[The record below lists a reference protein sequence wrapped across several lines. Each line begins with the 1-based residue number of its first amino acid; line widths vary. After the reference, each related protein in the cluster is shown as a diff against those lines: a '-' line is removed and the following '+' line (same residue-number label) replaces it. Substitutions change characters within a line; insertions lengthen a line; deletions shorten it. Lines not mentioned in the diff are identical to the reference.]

1 MPPRLAAPG
10 ARDTLLPVSTQAVFA
25 VGSRRVGDGQ
35 PCFVLAEVAS
45 AHAGSCDVALKMLDA
60 AFKMG
65 ADGIKFQLF
74 RADELLVRRHPGRKD
89 FDQIELT
96 AKEWKKLLKA
106 AKASGLALLA
116 ECFDRPSLEL
126 AAEAGADAYKVHSTD
141 MENPD
146 LIKAVAGIGT
156 PVLFA
161 TGGVSE
167 AAVREA
173 IDLASAVPVALLHGF
188 QTFPTPIEEIR
199 YRDLMAWKERYRVP
213 VGFLDHTDGGSA
225 FALVAPALA
234 VAYGADLVEKH
245 FTLDRSQ
252 KGFDYQSSLNPQ
264 DFYRMV
270 ELLRQ
275 AERARGDEASAG
287 ESEGARRYHRM
298 MARSIVAARL
308 IQRGQPLTADTLAF
322 RRTDPKREPGLPP
335 REAYRLIGRRARR
348 PIQAD
353 ETIREEMLE

>member
-1 MPPRLAAPG
+1 MRPASF
-10 ARDTLLPVSTQAVFA
+10 TI
-25 VGSRRVGDGQ
+25 GSRPIGEGA

-45 AHAGSCDVALKMLDA
+45 AHGGSADHALKMLDA

-74 RADELLVRRHPGRKD
+74 KSELLVVRRHPGRKD

-96 AKEWKKLLKA
+96 AKEWRRILKA
-106 AKASGLALLA
+106 ARASGLALLVEA
-116 ECFDRPSLEL
+116 FDRPSLEL
-126 AAEAGADAYKVHSTD
+126 GAEAQADAFKVHTTD
-141 MENPD
+141 MENPEF
-146 LIKAVAGIGT
+146 IRAVAAVQR

-161 TGGVSE
+161 TGGVPEE
-167 AAVREA
+167 AVGQAL
-173 IDLASAVPVALLHGF
+173 DLVGGVPVALLHGF

-199 YRDLMAWKERYRVP
+199 YRELVGWKERYHVP

-225 FALVAPALA
+225 FALLAPALA
-234 VAYGADLVEKH
+234 VAHGADLVEKH
-245 FTLDRSQ
+245 FTLDRSE
-252 KGFDYQSSLNPQ
+252 KGFDYQSSLGPE

-275 AERARGDEASAG
+275 AERAKGDGAPPQSDGAS
-287 ESEGARRYHRM
+287 RYHRM
-298 MARSIVAARL
+298 MTRSIVAASL
-308 IQRGQPLTADTLAF
+308 IPRGAVLEAGMLAF
-322 RRTDPKREPGLPP
+322 KRTDVRFPAGFPP
-335 REAYRLIGRRARR
+335 RESHRVIGRRAAR

>member
-1 MPPRLAAPG
+1 MRPRTFPLG
-10 ARDTLLPVSTQAVFA
+10 SRA
-25 VGSRRVGDGQ
+25 VGEGQ

-45 AHAGSCDVALKMLDA
+45 AHGGSADHALKMLEA

-74 RADELLVRRHPGRKD
+74 RADLLVVRRHPGRKD

-96 AKEWKKLLKA
+96 VREWRKILRA
-106 AKASGLALLA
+106 AKASGLTVLV
-116 ECFDRPSLEL
+116 EPFDAPSLEI
-126 AAEAGADAYKVHSTD
+126 AREEEADAYKVHTTD
-141 MENPD
+141 MENPAF
-146 LIKAVAGIGT
+146 IRAVGGIGR
-156 PVLFA
+156 PILFA

-167 AAVREA
+167 DAVRGALE
-173 IDLASAVPVALLHGF
+173 LVGGVPVGLLHGF

-199 YRDLMAWKERYRVP
+199 YRELAAWKERYRVP

-234 VAYGADLVEKH
+234 VAWGADLVEKH
-245 FTLDRSQ
+245 FTLDRSE
-252 KGFDYQSSLNPQ
+252 KGYDYQSSLNPE

-275 AERARGDEASAG
+275 AERAAGDGGSADSEAAQ
-287 ESEGARRYHRM
+287 RYHRLM
-298 MARSIVAARL
+298 GRSIVAGSL
-308 IQRGQPLTADTLAF
+308 IPRGAVLTSEMLAF
-322 RRTDPKREPGLPP
+322 KRTDVRFDPGFPP
-335 REAYRLIGRRARR
+335 READRVIGRRANR

>member
-1 MPPRLAAPG
+1 MRPP
-10 ARDTLLPVSTQAVFA
+10 TFA
-25 VGSRRVGDGQ
+25 LGSRTIGEGQ

-45 AHAGSCDVALKMLDA
+45 AHAGSADRALKMLEA

-74 RADELLVRRHPGRKD
+74 RADLLVVRRHPGRKD

-96 AKEWKKLLKA
+96 EKEWRKVLRA
-106 AKASGLALLA
+106 ARASGLTLLVEPFDVPSLRLA
-116 ECFDRPSLEL
+116 EEES
-126 AAEAGADAYKVHSTD
+126 ADGYKVHSTD

-146 LIKAVAGIGT
+146 FIRAVGATGR

-161 TGGVSE
+161 TGGVPE
-167 AAVREA
+167 EAVRQALE
-173 IDLASAVPVALLHGF
+173 LAGAAPVGLLHGF
-188 QTFPTPIEEIR
+188 QTFPTPVEEIR
-199 YRDLMAWKERYRVP
+199 FRELAAWKERYRLP

-225 FALVAPALA
+225 FALVAPALS
-234 VAYGADLVEKH
+234 VAWGADLVEKH
-245 FTLDRSQ
+245 FTLDRSE
-252 KGFDYQSSLNPQ
+252 KGYDYQSSLSPE

-275 AERARGDEASAG
+275 AERAQGDVAAG
-287 ESEGARRYHRM
+287 ASEGAQRYHRL
-298 MARSIVAARL
+298 MARSIVAGQL
-308 IQRGQPLTADTLAF
+308 IPRGEAITSEMLAF
-322 RRTDPKREPGLPP
+322 KRTDVRLPP
-335 REAYRLIGRRARR
+335 GYPPRDAHRVIGRRASR